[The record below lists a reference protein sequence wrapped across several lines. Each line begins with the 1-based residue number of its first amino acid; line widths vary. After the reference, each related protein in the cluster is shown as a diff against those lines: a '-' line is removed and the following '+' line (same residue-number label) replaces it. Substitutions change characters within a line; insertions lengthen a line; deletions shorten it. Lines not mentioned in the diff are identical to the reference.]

1 MVDPKLARKTWR
13 TLEPYHGL
21 VYFAPEPE
29 AAYAD
34 LGITGRDGY
43 FASRAA
49 AFGPVSAEVVIA
61 AFFNFNPALVHHAI
75 PAAWEKAS
83 PAVVQAARRGGIDAA
98 LARTTGDVLSG
109 DALDRAVELIRPA
122 AEAVAASLGGRPLAA
137 AHLALAWPDE
147 PRVAL
152 WHAITVLREHRG
164 DGHVACLTEAGLE
177 PCDALVLHA
186 ASGDVPKEALQ
197 QTRRWSDDDWA
208 AAVERLAGRGL
219 VDGEGQFT
227 DEGRA
232 HREALEARTDEL
244 AVAPWTAIGPDAC
257 EELRT
262 LIRPASRAIVDSG
275 SFGIR

>member
-29 AAYAD
+29 AAYAA

-83 PAVVQAARRGGIDAA
+83 PADVQAARRTAIDAA
-98 LARTTGDVLSG
+98 LARTTGEVLAG
-109 DALDRAVELIRPA
+109 EALGRAVELIRPA
-122 AEAVAASLGGRPLAA
+122 VEAVAGSLGGRPLAA

-177 PCDALVLHA
+177 PCEALVLHA
-186 ASGDVPKEALQ
+186 ASGDVPKAALQ

-208 AAVERLAGRGL
+208 AAVDRRAGRGL

-244 AVAPWTAIGPDAC
+244 AVAPWAAIGPDAC